1 MDAPERPSHAA
12 SSPSLGRLPFKCL
25 VNGPI
30 DTPLRVEVERAVQQ
44 VYAGH
49 LPQVS
54 LAPVEFIEVARGMW
68 FTAGRV
74 SQASMLLGS
83 VPQGT
88 PQAKRV
94 ALMDELAHRFSQIT
108 GAPYHDV
115 MVVAADSRE

>member
-1 MDAPERPSHAA
+1 MNAPERPVHAA
-12 SSPSLGRLPFKCL
+12 SSQSLGRLPFKCL

-30 DTPLRVEVERAVQQ
+30 ASPLRADVARAVAQ
-44 VYAGH
+44 VYAEH

-88 PQAKRV
+88 AQATRV
-94 ALMDELAHRFSQIT
+94 ALMDALARRFSEIT

-115 MVVAADSRE
+115 MVVAADPRE